1 MPGNLFCLFLS
12 PPIFIS
18 FLLNVVFVVK
28 HTRTV
33 VKIDLDTNTEI
44 IRQKMVWNY
53 TIADITLLAF
63 RTSFPQISLATIDA
77 IRNIGNLYA
86 GGLGPRTLVGSVAF
100 DTFIDNFKV

>member
-12 PPIFIS
+12 PPILIS

-28 HTRTV
+28 HIRTV

-44 IRQKMVWNY
+44 IRQEMVWNY

-63 RTSFPQISLATIDA
+63 GTSFP
-77 IRNIGNLYA
+77 
-86 GGLGPRTLVGSVAF
+86 
-100 DTFIDNFKV
+100 

>member
-12 PPIFIS
+12 PPILIS

-33 VKIDLDTNTEI
+33 VKIDLDTNIEI
-44 IRQKMVWNY
+44 IRQEMVWNY

-63 RTSFPQISLATIDA
+63 GTSFP
-77 IRNIGNLYA
+77 
-86 GGLGPRTLVGSVAF
+86 
-100 DTFIDNFKV
+100 